1 MPREAGRLASMKIT
15 DVRPVVV
22 GNPWKNWVF
31 VVVET
36 DAGISGLGEA
46 TGGLRTA
53 PQVAHIEESKH
64 LVIGRDPRNV
74 HEIWNH
80 LYLSGFLNLN
90 PAMSG
95 IEMACW
101 DILGKS
107 LGVPVHR
114 LLGGQVR
121 DRVRVYANGWYTGPH
136 TPEGFAEKAKEVAAR
151 GYTALKFDPFGGAY
165 LKMTRKETRE
175 CKAIVRAVRD
185 AVGEDVDLMIEAHDR
200 FGVAAAVEIGR
211 WLAEIAPTWFET
223 PVLSNDVDALV
234 SVARQV
240 PIRVIAGER
249 MHELHEFARFLAA
262 DVTDIINPEPL
273 GVGGIWRTLQVA
285 AIARAHHCELAV
297 HNAESP
303 LKTMVALQ
311 ICAVTPNIF
320 IQECFDDFLE
330 PWTSDVLKGYVRVED
345 GHLPIPQSPG
355 LGVELDETEAA
366 KHPYSERH
374 FLRLFQPGWESRSAA
389 PDA

>member
-1 MPREAGRLASMKIT
+1 MKIT
-15 DVRPVVV
+15 DVRTVVV

-31 VVVET
+31 VLVET
-36 DAGISGLGEA
+36 DEGLTGLGSA
-46 TGGLRTA
+46 TGGLSTA
-53 PQVAHIEESKH
+53 PQVASVEESKH

-80 LYLSGFLNLN
+80 LYLSGFLNIT

-121 DRVRVYANGWYTGPH
+121 DRIRVYANGWYTGPH
-136 TPEGFAEKAKEVAAR
+136 TPEGFAERAAAVTAS

-165 LKMTRKETRE
+165 MRLSRDETRE
-175 CKAIVRAVRD
+175 CREIVRAVRE
-185 AVGEDVDLMIEAHDR
+185 AVGDSVDIMIEGHDR
-200 FGVAAAVEIGR
+200 FGVAAAVEIGN
-211 WLAEIAPTWFET
+211 WLAEFEPTWFET
-223 PVLSNDVDALV
+223 PVPSDDVDALV
-234 SVARQV
+234 AVARRV
-240 PIRVIAGER
+240 PVRVIAGER
-249 MHELHEFARFLAA
+249 MHNLHEFARFLDA

-285 AIARAHHCELAV
+285 ALAQAHHVELAL

-303 LKTMVALQ
+303 LKTMAALQ
-311 ICAVTPNIF
+311 VCAVTPNIF

-330 PWTSDVLKGYVRVED
+330 PWTGEVLHGFVRVKD
-345 GHLPIPQSPG
+345 GYLEIPQAPG
-355 LGVELDETEAA
+355 LGVELDEAEAR
-366 KHPYSERH
+366 KHPYSEH
-374 FLRLFQPGWESRSAA
+374 NFLRLFQPGWERRETADDSAS
-389 PDA
+389 

>member
-1 MPREAGRLASMKIT
+1 VKIT

-22 GNPWKNWVF
+22 GNPWKNWIF

-36 DAGISGLGEA
+36 DEGITGLGEA

-53 PQVAHIEESKH
+53 PNVASITESRH
-64 LVIGRDPRNV
+64 LVLGRDPRNV

-80 LYLSGFLNLN
+80 LYFSGFLSIS

-121 DRVRVYANGWYTGPH
+121 DRVRVYANGWYSGPR
-136 TPEGFAEKAKEVAAR
+136 TPEGFGDRAREVVAK
-151 GYTALKFDPFGGAY
+151 GYTALKFDPFGTAY
-165 LKMTRKETRE
+165 TRLTRDETSECRE
-175 CKAIVRAVRD
+175 LVRAVREAAGD
-185 AVGEDVDLMIEAHDR
+185 SVDILIEAHDR
-200 FGVAAAVEIGR
+200 FGVAAAIEIGN
-211 WLAEIAPTWFET
+211 WLAEFEPTWFET
-223 PVLSNDVDALV
+223 PVQSNDTDALV
-234 SVARQV
+234 AVARQV

-249 MHELHEFARFLAA
+249 MHELHEFARFLSMN
-262 DVTDIINPEPL
+262 VTDIINPEVL
-273 GVGGIWRTLQVA
+273 GVGGIWKCLQVA
-285 AIARAHHCELAV
+285 AMAQAHRVDIAP

-303 LKTMVALQ
+303 YKTMVNLH
-311 ICAVTPNIF
+311 ICAVTPNLF
-320 IQECFDDFLE
+320 IEECFDDFLE
-330 PWTSDVLKGYVRVED
+330 PWTEDVLKGFVRVED
-345 GHLPIPQSPG
+345 GHLAIPQAPG
-355 LGVELDETEAA
+355 IGVELDEAEAR
-366 KHPYSERH
+366 KHPYSEKH
-374 FLRLFQPGWESRSAA
+374 FLRMFEPGWERRDVA